1 MELLT
6 QRLASLLTV
15 KSLVTVILTA
25 VFAAMAGTGRV
36 TAEQFLTVFTVVI
49 AFTSARRRKSGPGNE
64 RGDIQPC
71 PGGDKLL
78 SPTSGCGSSPA
89 GTGQTW

>member
-25 VFAAMAGTGRV
+25 VFAAMAGTGRGDRGAV
-36 TAEQFLTVFTVVI
+36 LDRVHVVI
-49 AFTSARRRKSGPGNE
+49 AFTLARRREKRARE
-64 RGDIQPC
+64 
-71 PGGDKLL
+71 
-78 SPTSGCGSSPA
+78 
-89 GTGQTW
+89 

>member
-25 VFAAMAGTGRV
+25 VFAGMAGTSPLPK
-36 TAEQFLTVFTVVI
+36 A
-49 AFTSARRRKSGPGNE
+49 AASASPSGP
-64 RGDIQPC
+64 C
-71 PGGDKLL
+71 
-78 SPTSGCGSSPA
+78 SFWTSWA
-89 GTGQTW
+89 AAWEA

>member
-25 VFAAMAGTGRV
+25 VFAARPERAG
-36 TAEQFLTVFTVVI
+36 
-49 AFTSARRRKSGPGNE
+49 
-64 RGDIQPC
+64 
-71 PGGDKLL
+71 
-78 SPTSGCGSSPA
+78 
-89 GTGQTW
+89 

>member
-36 TAEQFLTVFTVVI
+36 TAEQFLIRVH
-49 AFTSARRRKSGPGNE
+49 
-64 RGDIQPC
+64 RGDRFLLWHA
-71 PGGDKLL
+71 GGK
-78 SPTSGCGSSPA
+78 A
-89 GTGQTW
+89 GQE

>member
-36 TAEQFLTVFTVVI
+36 
-49 AFTSARRRKSGPGNE
+49 
-64 RGDIQPC
+64 
-71 PGGDKLL
+71 L
-78 SPTSGCGSSPA
+78 SLIHL
-89 GTGQTW
+89 